1 MRVQAVWCRARA
13 GRNTGPGPSP
23 ARSVR
28 PVARSWRHAWLVCS
42 GHRSVIATIRRAD
55 RSAVLEAGRIT
66 EEGTWEE
73 LTGRPGSALNRIL
86 ATAPHER

>member
-1 MRVQAVWCRARA
+1 M
-13 GRNTGPGPSP
+13 
-23 ARSVR
+23 
-28 PVARSWRHAWLVCS
+28 VCS